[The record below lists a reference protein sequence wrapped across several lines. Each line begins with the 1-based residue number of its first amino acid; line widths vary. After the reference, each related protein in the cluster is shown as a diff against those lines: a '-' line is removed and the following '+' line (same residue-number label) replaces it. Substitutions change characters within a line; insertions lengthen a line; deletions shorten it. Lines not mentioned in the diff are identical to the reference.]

1 MCAYTTVR
9 HGVVKT
15 NRMTRVCK
23 RTSFFGRVY
32 SQQMNSLPIMCLA
45 AASSYPC
52 TYTGTRLGVT
62 ATVVRLDD
70 ARADLTLR
78 AGPIPIARG
87 TALVNSDG
95 ELVLDKKITRT
106 LRARGVSIVDVTPRD
121 DVIKVRARVPLVG
134 EIPVDLLRVRTS
146 RT

>member
-1 MCAYTTVR
+1 
-9 HGVVKT
+9 
-15 NRMTRVCK
+15 
-23 RTSFFGRVY
+23 
-32 SQQMNSLPIMCLA
+32 MCLA
-45 AASSYPC
+45 MASSYPC

-62 ATVVRLDD
+62 ATVVRLDG
-70 ARADLTLR
+70 AHANLTLR

-87 TALVNSDG
+87 QALMTSDG

-121 DVIKVRARVPLVG
+121 NVIEVRARVPFIG
-134 EIPVDLLRVRTS
+134 EIPVDLLRVQTS